1 MKKESKEA
9 KDLTQKR
16 WVPDTEMVIKGWIA
30 YYSFRL
36 DLLIQK
42 KNPERKKRAEKDN
55 TAEKLVVSY
64 EEIIR
69 ILNSYC

>member
-1 MKKESKEA
+1 
-9 KDLTQKR
+9 
-16 WVPDTEMVIKGWIA
+16 MVIKGWIA
-30 YYSFRL
+30 NYSFRL